1 MSFKDIFKKSFLE
14 GFASTEITT
23 LTVVTALG
31 VACLLALYIF
41 FVYRVVTRKTFY
53 SKNFNITLAGVTVI
67 TASLILTMQS
77 SVVLSLGM
85 VGALSIVRFRTAIKE
100 PMDLMFL
107 FWSISV
113 GIICG
118 AGLAQVA
125 VILSVVMTL
134 GILILDRLP
143 VARAP
148 MIFVVNADNFD
159 AEDAV
164 VETVRKYAKHY
175 RIKSRNLAEN
185 SLDLVL
191 ELRTDEGG
199 RIYLVFPIEKIA
211 AALDRSTMTVKT
223 ALSELEDAG
232 LIKRRR
238 SGFSKPNRIYVKMP
252 PDGQKTFQVTDR
264 KPSSIGTENC
274 PTDGQKIVP
283 MMERKLS
290 PNNLSSNNLNQN
302 HLSRESEAPATYGRY
317 ENIFLTESEYAELLR
332 DFPDRLDRLISE
344 LSSYMESTGRSY
356 QNHAATIR
364 RWAEND
370 KTKGVPK
377 QGIPDYTCKEGESL

>member
-1 MSFKDIFKKSFLE
+1 MRADTRLPPYLPYPRFLLQ
-14 GFASTEITT
+14 AD
-23 LTVVTALG
+23 LTQTAK
-31 VACLLALYIF
+31 LLYAL
-41 FVYRVVTRKTFY
+41 
-53 SKNFNITLAGVTVI
+53 L
-67 TASLILTMQS
+67 
-77 SVVLSLGM
+77 
-85 VGALSIVRFRTAIKE
+85 
-100 PMDLMFL
+100 
-107 FWSISV
+107 
-113 GIICG
+113 
-118 AGLAQVA
+118 
-125 VILSVVMTL
+125 
-134 GILILDRLP
+134 LDRATLSQ
-143 VARAP
+143 A
-148 MIFVVNADNFD
+148 NGW
-159 AEDAV
+159 
-164 VETVRKYAKHY
+164 
-175 RIKSRNLAEN
+175 L
-185 SLDLVL
+185 
-191 ELRTDEGG
+191 DEGG

-252 PDGQKTFQVTDR
+252 PDGQK
-264 KPSSIGTENC
+264 
-274 PTDGQKIVP
+274 IVP

-317 ENIFLTESEYAELLR
+317 ENVFLTESEYAELLR